1 MRSEAG
7 RRDGAAATA
16 TRFGEL
22 LRGYRQR
29 AGLSQQELAERAGL
43 SVEGVGALE
52 RGSRRHPHPHTIR
65 ALTTALGL
73 RSDEG
78 TAFAATVSRVSTGSG
93 APQSLAPGTPFPVMQ
108 RGDLPIPPSLIV
120 GREREEAAAV
130 RLLERPDVRLLTL
143 TGPGGIGKTRLAT
156 QIAAGVGDRF
166 GEVCFVDLASI
177 RDAALVPSAI
187 VDALGLQEQGG
198 RPPLERLLVAL
209 AGQRRLLLLDNFE
222 HVAPAAPTVAAVLAH
237 CPLVK
242 LLVTSRAPL
251 RLRGE
256 HEFPVAPLAVPAP
269 ERATLKMDLLGYS
282 AIRLFVER
290 TQSVD
295 PNFVLSSANAPAVAE
310 ISRRLEGLPLAI
322 ELAAARMRTLSPAAL
337 LSRLSDR
344 FGLLTAGPVDAPARQ
359 RTLRATID
367 WSYDL
372 LGPEEKE
379 LFRHLS
385 VFVGGFTLEAAEWVG
400 GQKTG
405 YGGCAF
411 DPLSLIEELTS
422 KSLLR
427 RREGVDGDVPRFD
440 LLETVREYG
449 LERLAAAGEETPPS
463 GGGGLGGEL
472 ATRDAHAAYFL
483 ALAERVE
490 PELVGPA
497 QREWLD
503 RLEADHPNLRAA
515 LDWLMERGEIAAALR
530 LAAACSWLWWYRGH
544 FAEGRAHLEALLAQP
559 DAASHARP
567 WAAAMKG
574 LGMLTHGQGETERAA
589 RLYEAAV
596 NTWRRLDDPDR
607 LAEALMMQGI
617 TLIYAGSEQASV
629 VLAESVAISRTLT
642 NPQWLSIG
650 LGGLGLALQR
660 RGDLAGAAVTLDEA
674 LMRSREVKNPMGIAI
689 AYLGFGTLARE
700 QGDDARALSLLQ
712 QAMALFRDLGEI
724 WSAILCLEWLAAT
737 LTHHQPQSAVRLLA
751 AADAWREEV
760 GLPRPPAE
768 VGRFDREV
776 AAVRDALGEEAFAAV
791 WAAGSL
797 LTPKQAIAEAL
808 ANAGVD

>member
-1 MRSEAG
+1 MRSQVSLHGEATP
-7 RRDGAAATA
+7 ATPFA
-16 TRFGEL
+16 EL
-22 LRGYRQR
+22 LRRHR
-29 AGLSQQELAERAGL
+29 LRSGLSQQELAERAGL

-52 RGSRRHPHPHTIR
+52 RGSRRHPHPHTVR
-65 ALTTALGL
+65 ALTAALGL
-73 RSDEG
+73 TSDEG
-78 TAFAATVSRVSTGSG
+78 TAFAATVSRASTGSV
-93 APQSLAPGTPFPVMQ
+93 APQLLDPATPFPVMQ
-108 RGDLPIPPSLIV
+108 RGDLPMPPSLIV

-130 RLLERPDVRLLTL
+130 RLLERPEVRHLTL

-177 RDAALVPSAI
+177 RDAVLVPSAI
-187 VDALGLQEQGG
+187 VDALGLQEQGN
-198 RPPLERLLVAL
+198 RPPLERLLAAL
-209 AGQRRLLLLDNFE
+209 AEQRRLLLLDNFE
-222 HVAPAAPTVAAVLAH
+222 HVAPAAPAVAAILAH
-237 CPLVK
+237 CPRVT

-269 ERATLKMDLLGYS
+269 ERSTLQTDLRGYS

-290 TQSVD
+290 TQAVD
-295 PNFVLSSANAPAVAE
+295 PTFVLSSANAPAVAE

-322 ELAAARMRTLSPAAL
+322 ELAAARTRTLPPAAL
-337 LSRLSDR
+337 LARLSDR
-344 FGLLTAGPVDAPARQ
+344 FGLLTEGPVDAPARQ

-372 LGPEEKE
+372 LGPEERD

-385 VFVGGFTLEAAEWVG
+385 VFVGGFTLEAAERVG
-400 GQKTG
+400 GRRTG
-405 YGGCAF
+405 DGECAF
-411 DPLSLIEELTS
+411 DTLSLIEELTS

-427 RREGVDGDVPRFD
+427 RREGVDEDVPRFD

-449 LERLAAAGEETPPS
+449 LERLAAAGEDA
-463 GGGGLGGEL
+463 
-472 ATRDAHAAYFL
+472 ATRDTHAAYFL
-483 ALAERVE
+483 ALAERAE

-515 LDWLMERGEIAAALR
+515 LDWLTERGEIAAALR

-559 DAASHARP
+559 NAASHARP

-596 NTWRRLDDPDR
+596 SAWRRLDDPDR

-617 TLIYAGSEQASV
+617 TLIYAGSEHASV
-629 VLAESVAISRTLT
+629 VLAESVAISRALT

-660 RGDLAGAAVTLDEA
+660 RGDLAGAAATLDEA
-674 LMRSREVKNPMGIAI
+674 LVRSREVKNPMGIAI

-700 QGDDARALSLLQ
+700 HGDDARALSLLR
-712 QAMALFRDLGEI
+712 QAMELFRDLGEI
-724 WSAILCLEWLAAT
+724 WSAILCLEWLAPTYARA
-737 LTHHQPQSAVRLLA
+737 QPRLAARLLS

-776 AAVRDALGEEAFAAV
+776 SAVRDALGEEAFVAV
-791 WAAGSL
+791 WAAGRL
-797 LTPKQAIAEAL
+797 LSPMQAIAQAL
-808 ANAGVD
+808 ENAGVD